1 MHFRESTPGIIYP
14 LNRKL
19 GRGAS
24 PMQIAVSRTKGG
36 KRDESFELKKKKN
49 DKNQGNIFNHR
60 STRVVENQFTR

>member
-36 KRDESFELKKKKN
+36 KRDESFELKKKK
-49 DKNQGNIFNHR
+49 KKW
-60 STRVVENQFTR
+60 